1 MVVSKVFAQTK
12 KPYPCHICGVIR
24 HKLIDCSNFN
34 GMQNMFKDEGVK
46 STKKKLNYWCTK
58 VTTSLMNMVDV
69 NVATT

>member
-46 STKKKLNYWCTK
+46 STKKKLNY
-58 VTTSLMNMVDV
+58 
-69 NVATT
+69 